1 MDLAIWLLPLVAI
14 LAILVGYLGHK
25 ITTVRTIGDAE
36 TRASRIVEDAR
47 RAAAD
52 ASREVE
58 SKAREAEAKIKAA
71 ELEAKEVALRARA
84 ELEQDTRARQKEIQ
98 EIERRVVHQEEQLSR
113 RIDQLD
119 RREADFDKRDR
130 QSAERERKMAE
141 TEGRLANAL
150 EEHRRKLE
158 SVAGLTAEEAKRQLM
173 AQIEV
178 DARREAQLLCM
189 RLEEEARETA
199 QLKAKE
205 VLATTIQRL
214 APDYTVE
221 TAVSIVDLPSDD
233 MKGRIIGREGRNIRA
248 LELHTGVDLIVDDTP
263 EAVLISAYDPY
274 RREIARL
281 ALQKLI
287 ADGRIHPARI
297 EEVVEKVK
305 KEMEQHLK
313 EEGEKA
319 CFEVG
324 VHGLHPELVKL
335 VGRMK
340 FRTSYG
346 QNCLQ
351 HSKEVAWLCGMMAAE
366 IKADVKLAKRMGLL
380 HDIGKALTHE
390 QEGSHPE
397 LSLQVLTKYNESP
410 AVINAALCGHENVEP
425 ETIEAVL
432 VEAADGIS
440 AARPGAR
447 RDVLESYIKRLAK
460 LEEIALSYKGVE
472 MCYAI
477 QAGRELRIMTKSEQV
492 SDLDAY
498 QLAKDIS
505 KRIEAEM
512 QYPGHIKVVVIRET
526 RAVEVA
532 RVAMTRPVTVLCV
545 GDVFGESGRRCVQAL
560 LPRLRKQHEVDVAV
574 VNVENAAAGFGV
586 TPLIARTFLEQGVDV
601 MTSGNHIWDRKEII
615 EYIVKENLLLRPANY
630 PSGTPGVGSATVK
643 AGPHKVAVL
652 NLMGRVFLPNLDCPF
667 RKADEEVARLREE
680 TPLVVVDMHC
690 EATSESQAMGWYL
703 DGRVSAVVGTHRHV
717 QTADER
723 VLPRARPSSRTSA

>member
-1 MDLAIWLLPLVAI
+1 MQPIWIVLPVVAVVALVVGFLLQKL
-14 LAILVGYLGHK
+14 LMERK
-25 ITTVRTIGDAE
+25 IGAAGAHVE
-36 TRASRIVEDAR
+36 RIVG
-47 RAAAD
+47 AA
-52 ASREVE
+52 E
-58 SKAREAEAKIKAA
+58 REAEARHKTA
-71 ELEAKEVALRARA
+71 ELEAREIVLKARSEFETEVRQR
-84 ELEQDTRARQKEIQ
+84 EREMQQIEQRILGK
-98 EIERRVVHQEEQLSR
+98 EEQLARKLEELER
-113 RIDQLD
+113 RLNEYTAKERSVID
-119 RREADFDKRDR
+119 
-130 QSAERERKMAE
+130 RERALGDKE
-141 TEGRLANAL
+141 SRLGHAM
-150 EEHRRKLE
+150 EEQRRKLE
-158 SVAGLTAEEAKRQLM
+158 SIAGLTAEEAKRQLV
-173 AQIEV
+173 AQMEEE
-178 DARREAQLLCM
+178 ARREAALIGM
-189 RLEEEARETA
+189 RLEEQARETA
-199 QLKAKE
+199 REKAKE

-221 TAVSIVDLPSDD
+221 TAVSVVDLPSDD

-274 RREIARL
+274 RREIARR
-281 ALQKLI
+281 ALQILI

-313 EEGEKA
+313 EEGDKA

-351 HSKEVAWLCGMMAAE
+351 HSKEVAWLAGMMAAE

-397 LSLQVLTKYNESP
+397 LSLQVLTKYNESKQ
-410 AVINAALCGHENVEP
+410 VINAALCGHENVEP

-432 VEAADGIS
+432 TEAADGIS

-477 QAGRELRIMTKSEQV
+477 QAGRELRVMTKADIV
-492 SDLDAY
+492 SDFDAH
-498 QLAKDIS
+498 QLAKDIT

-532 RVAMTRPVTVLCV
+532 
-545 GDVFGESGRRCVQAL
+545 
-560 LPRLRKQHEVDVAV
+560 K
-574 VNVENAAAGFGV
+574 
-586 TPLIARTFLEQGVDV
+586 
-601 MTSGNHIWDRKEII
+601 
-615 EYIVKENLLLRPANY
+615 
-630 PSGTPGVGSATVK
+630 
-643 AGPHKVAVL
+643 
-652 NLMGRVFLPNLDCPF
+652 
-667 RKADEEVARLREE
+667 
-680 TPLVVVDMHC
+680 
-690 EATSESQAMGWYL
+690 
-703 DGRVSAVVGTHRHV
+703 
-717 QTADER
+717 
-723 VLPRARPSSRTSA
+723 

>member
-1 MDLAIWLLPLVAI
+1 MDVKLVLIVLVPCVALLALFVGYMGHKLAITRT
-14 LAILVGYLGHK
+14 LGD
-25 ITTVRTIGDAE
+25 TE
-36 TRASRIVEDAR
+36 TRARRILDDGQ
-47 RAAAD
+47 RAVD
-52 ASREVE
+52 RMRV
-58 SKAREAEAKIKAA
+58 EAEGKLREGEARIRAV
-71 ELEAKEVALRARA
+71 ELEAKEMALKARS
-84 ELEQDTRARQKEIQ
+84 ELEQETRARQKEIQ
-98 EIERRVVHQEEQLSR
+98 EVERRVLQQEEQLAR
-113 RIDQLD
+113 QLGQLD
-119 RREADFDKRDR
+119 RRETEVQSRDR
-130 QSAERERKMAE
+130 ALGEREKGFLVKEAQ
-141 TEGRLANAL
+141 LNSAL
-150 EEHRRKLE
+150 DDQRRKLE
-158 SVAGLTAEEAKRQLM
+158 GIAGLTADEAKRQLM
-173 AQIEV
+173 AQVEV
-178 DARREAQLLCM
+178 ESRREAQLLGM

-199 QLKAKE
+199 QVKARE

-221 TAVSIVDLPSDD
+221 TAVSIVNLPSDD

-305 KEMEQHLK
+305 KDMDDHLK

-340 FRTSYG
+340 YRTSYG

-351 HSKEVAWLCGMMAAE
+351 HSKEVAWLAGMMAAE

-380 HDIGKALTHE
+380 HDIGKALT
-390 QEGSHPE
+390 Q
-397 LSLQVLTKYNESP
+397 QI
-410 AVINAALCGHENVEP
+410 INAALCGHENVEP

-432 VEAADGIS
+432 TEAADGIS

-460 LEEIALSYKGVE
+460 LEEIAMSYKGVE

-477 QAGRELRIMTKSEQV
+477 QAGRELRIMTKSEQI
-492 SDLDAY
+492 SDLDAH

-512 QYPGHIKVVVIRET
+512 QYPGHIKVIVIRET

-532 RVAMTRPVTVLCV
+532 
-545 GDVFGESGRRCVQAL
+545 
-560 LPRLRKQHEVDVAV
+560 K
-574 VNVENAAAGFGV
+574 
-586 TPLIARTFLEQGVDV
+586 
-601 MTSGNHIWDRKEII
+601 
-615 EYIVKENLLLRPANY
+615 
-630 PSGTPGVGSATVK
+630 
-643 AGPHKVAVL
+643 
-652 NLMGRVFLPNLDCPF
+652 
-667 RKADEEVARLREE
+667 
-680 TPLVVVDMHC
+680 
-690 EATSESQAMGWYL
+690 
-703 DGRVSAVVGTHRHV
+703 
-717 QTADER
+717 
-723 VLPRARPSSRTSA
+723 

>member
-1 MDLAIWLLPLVAI
+1 MEPIWIVVPIASVLAVLL
-14 LAILVGYLGHK
+14 GYFLHKAFSERKLGDAGLRARR
-25 ITTVRTIGDAE
+25 IVSDAERDAE
-36 TRASRIVEDAR
+36 TRQRS
-47 RAAAD
+47 
-52 ASREVE
+52 
-58 SKAREAEAKIKAA
+58 A
-71 ELEAKEVALRARA
+71 ELEAKEIVLRART
-84 ELEQDTRARQKEIQ
+84 EFDTQARQREREMHQIEQRILSKEEHLARKLE
-98 EIERRVVHQEEQLSR
+98 EIERRLAEHTA
-113 RIDQLD
+113 
-119 RREADFDKRDR
+119 REKGLA
-130 QSAERERKMAE
+130 QRERGLEDKE
-141 TEGRLANAL
+141 QRLANAVEEQRRRL
-150 EEHRRKLE
+150 EAI
-158 SVAGLTAEEAKRQLM
+158 AGLTAEEAKRQLV
-173 AQIEV
+173 AQME
-178 DARREAQLLCM
+178 DEARREAALIGM
-189 RLEEEARETA
+189 RLEEQARETA
-199 QLKAKE
+199 REKAKE
-205 VLATTIQRL
+205 ILATTIQRL

-221 TAVSIVDLPSDD
+221 TSVSVVDLPSDD

-248 LELHTGVDLIVDDTP
+248 LEMLTGVDLIVDDTP

-274 RREIARL
+274 RREIARR
-281 ALQKLI
+281 ALGILI

-397 LSLQVLTKYNESP
+397 LSLQVLTKYNESRE
-410 AVINAALCGHENVEP
+410 VINAALCGHENVEP

-460 LEEIALSYKGVE
+460 LEEIALSYRGVE

-477 QAGRELRIMTKSEQV
+477 QAGRELRVLTKADVV
-492 SDLDAY
+492 SDLDAH
-498 QLAKDIS
+498 QLARDIT
-505 KRIEAEM
+505 KRIETEM

-532 RVAMTRPVTVLCV
+532 
-545 GDVFGESGRRCVQAL
+545 
-560 LPRLRKQHEVDVAV
+560 K
-574 VNVENAAAGFGV
+574 
-586 TPLIARTFLEQGVDV
+586 
-601 MTSGNHIWDRKEII
+601 
-615 EYIVKENLLLRPANY
+615 
-630 PSGTPGVGSATVK
+630 
-643 AGPHKVAVL
+643 
-652 NLMGRVFLPNLDCPF
+652 
-667 RKADEEVARLREE
+667 
-680 TPLVVVDMHC
+680 
-690 EATSESQAMGWYL
+690 
-703 DGRVSAVVGTHRHV
+703 
-717 QTADER
+717 
-723 VLPRARPSSRTSA
+723 

>member
-1 MDLAIWLLPLVAI
+1 MNAMTWLVPVAAVLALF
-14 LAILVGYLGHK
+14 VGYFVQKLATARK
-25 ITTVRTIGDAE
+25 LGDAE
-36 TRASRIVEDAR
+36 TRAQRILEDAKR
-47 RAAAD
+47 LVDQAT
-52 ASREVE
+52 RE
-58 SKAREAEAKIKAA
+58 S
-71 ELEAKEVALRARA
+71 EAKERDADARVRAG
-84 ELEQDTRARQKEIQ
+84 ELETKELSLRVRSELDQEARSRQKEMQ
-98 EIERRVVHQEEQLSR
+98 EVERRILQQEEQLGR
-113 RIDQLD
+113 RLDQLD
-119 RREADFDKRDR
+119 RRDTDAQARDR
-130 QSAERERKMAE
+130 ALGERERALGA
-141 TEGRLANAL
+141 TEARLSTAL
-150 EEHRRKLE
+150 EEQRRKLE
-158 SVAGLTAEEAKRQLM
+158 GIAGLTAEEAKRQLL
-173 AQIEV
+173 AQMEV
-178 DARREAQLLCM
+178 EARREAQLIGM

-199 QLKAKE
+199 HAKAKE

-248 LELHTGVDLIVDDTP
+248 LEGFTGVDLIVDDTP

-305 KEMEQHLK
+305 KDMEQHIR
-313 EEGEKA
+313 EEGDKA

-324 VHGLHPELVKL
+324 VHGLHPELIKL

-340 FRTSYG
+340 YRTSYG

-351 HSKEVAWLCGMMAAE
+351 HSKEVAWLAGMMAAE
-366 IKADVKLAKRMGLL
+366 IGADVQLAKRMGLL

-410 AVINAALCGHENVEP
+410 QVINAALCGHENVEP

-432 VEAADGIS
+432 TEAADGIS

-460 LEEIALSYKGVE
+460 LEEIAMSYKGVE
-472 MCYAI
+472 LCYAI
-477 QAGRELRIMTKSEQV
+477 QAGRELRVMTKAEQI
-492 SDLDAY
+492 SDLDAH

-532 RVAMTRPVTVLCV
+532 
-545 GDVFGESGRRCVQAL
+545 
-560 LPRLRKQHEVDVAV
+560 K
-574 VNVENAAAGFGV
+574 
-586 TPLIARTFLEQGVDV
+586 
-601 MTSGNHIWDRKEII
+601 
-615 EYIVKENLLLRPANY
+615 
-630 PSGTPGVGSATVK
+630 
-643 AGPHKVAVL
+643 
-652 NLMGRVFLPNLDCPF
+652 
-667 RKADEEVARLREE
+667 
-680 TPLVVVDMHC
+680 
-690 EATSESQAMGWYL
+690 
-703 DGRVSAVVGTHRHV
+703 
-717 QTADER
+717 
-723 VLPRARPSSRTSA
+723 

>member
-1 MDLAIWLLPLVAI
+1 MMQPYAIVDSVIGIVALLLGILLHKWFTDRRIGEAGAVA
-14 LAILVGYLGHK
+14 
-25 ITTVRTIGDAE
+25 R
-36 TRASRIVEDAR
+36 RIVEQAERDAE
-47 RAAAD
+47 AAKRTA
-52 ASREVE
+52 ELE
-58 SKAREAEAKIKAA
+58 SKETALRLRTELEAEARRRDREMQQVEQRVLAKEEELARKLDQMERRLGELTDRDRSLATRERTLQEREHRVAAAA
-71 ELEAKEVALRARA
+71 E
-84 ELEQDTRARQKEIQ
+84 EQ
-98 EIERRVVHQEEQLSR
+98 
-113 RIDQLD
+113 
-119 RREADFDKRDR
+119 
-130 QSAERERKMAE
+130 
-141 TEGRLANAL
+141 
-150 EEHRRKLE
+150 RRKLE
-158 SVAGLTAEEAKRQLM
+158 AIAGLTAEEARRQVLS
-173 AQIEV
+173 QVEE
-178 DARREAQLLCM
+178 DARREAALLGM
-189 RLEEEARETA
+189 RLEEEAREVA
-199 QLKAKE
+199 RDKARE

-221 TAVSIVDLPSDD
+221 TAVSVVDLPSDD

-248 LELHTGVDLIVDDTP
+248 LEQHTGVDLIVDDTP

-281 ALQKLI
+281 ALQRLV

-297 EEVVEKVK
+297 EEVVNKVK
-305 KEMEQHLK
+305 QEMEVHLK
-313 EEGEKA
+313 EEGDKA

-340 FRTSYG
+340 YRTSYG

-351 HSKEVAWLCGMMAAE
+351 HSKEVAWLAGMMAAE
-366 IKADVKLAKRMGLL
+366 IGGDSKLAKRMGLL

-410 AVINAALCGHENVEP
+410 QVINAALCGHEDVKA

-477 QAGRELRIMTKSEQV
+477 QAGRELRVMTRADIV
-492 SDLDAY
+492 SDLDAH

-532 RVAMTRPVTVLCV
+532 
-545 GDVFGESGRRCVQAL
+545 
-560 LPRLRKQHEVDVAV
+560 K
-574 VNVENAAAGFGV
+574 
-586 TPLIARTFLEQGVDV
+586 
-601 MTSGNHIWDRKEII
+601 
-615 EYIVKENLLLRPANY
+615 
-630 PSGTPGVGSATVK
+630 
-643 AGPHKVAVL
+643 
-652 NLMGRVFLPNLDCPF
+652 
-667 RKADEEVARLREE
+667 
-680 TPLVVVDMHC
+680 
-690 EATSESQAMGWYL
+690 
-703 DGRVSAVVGTHRHV
+703 
-717 QTADER
+717 
-723 VLPRARPSSRTSA
+723 

>member
-1 MDLAIWLLPLVAI
+1 MTDPILWIFLPIVALLA
-14 LAILVGYLGHK
+14 LAAGWFAHKTSSDRKLGGAEAEARR
-25 ITTVRTIGDAE
+25 IVEAAGREAE
-36 TRASRIVEDAR
+36 TRRKAGEL
-47 RAAAD
+47 
-52 ASREVE
+52 E
-58 SKAREAEAKIKAA
+58 AREATLK
-71 ELEAKEVALRARA
+71 ARA
-84 ELEQDTRARQKEIQ
+84 QFEDEVRRREREVQGVEQRVLAKGEELARKLEQV
-98 EIERRVVHQEEQLSR
+98 ERRLAEFT
-113 RIDQLD
+113 D
-119 RREADFDKRDR
+119 RDR
-130 QSAERERKMAE
+130 GLAARERALGEKEA
-141 TEGRLANAL
+141 RLAGAL
-150 EEHRRKLE
+150 EEQRRKLE
-158 SVAGLTAEEAKRQLM
+158 AIAGLTAEEARRQLL
-173 AQIEV
+173 AQMEEE
-178 DARREAQLLCM
+178 ARREAQLTGM

-199 QLKAKE
+199 REKAKE

-221 TAVSIVDLPSDD
+221 TAVSVVDLPSDD

-248 LELHTGVDLIVDDTP
+248 LEQHTGVDLIVDDTP

-281 ALQKLI
+281 ALQRLI

-297 EEVVEKVK
+297 EEVVGKVK
-305 KEMEQHLK
+305 QEMEQHLK

-340 FRTSYG
+340 YRTSYG

-351 HSKEVAWLCGMMAAE
+351 HSKEVAWLAGMMAAE
-366 IKADVKLAKRMGLL
+366 IRADAKLAKRMGLL

-397 LSLQVLTKYNESP
+397 LSLQVLTKYNESSQ
-410 AVINAALCGHENVEP
+410 VINAALCGHEDVKP
-425 ETIEAVL
+425 ETVEAVL

-477 QAGRELRIMTKSEQV
+477 QAGRELRVLTKADIV
-492 SDLDAY
+492 SDLDAH
-498 QLAKDIS
+498 QLAKDIT

-532 RVAMTRPVTVLCV
+532 
-545 GDVFGESGRRCVQAL
+545 
-560 LPRLRKQHEVDVAV
+560 K
-574 VNVENAAAGFGV
+574 
-586 TPLIARTFLEQGVDV
+586 
-601 MTSGNHIWDRKEII
+601 
-615 EYIVKENLLLRPANY
+615 
-630 PSGTPGVGSATVK
+630 
-643 AGPHKVAVL
+643 
-652 NLMGRVFLPNLDCPF
+652 
-667 RKADEEVARLREE
+667 
-680 TPLVVVDMHC
+680 
-690 EATSESQAMGWYL
+690 
-703 DGRVSAVVGTHRHV
+703 
-717 QTADER
+717 
-723 VLPRARPSSRTSA
+723 

>member
-1 MDLAIWLLPLVAI
+1 MLQAFWVFDSVLIIVAF
-14 LAILVGYLGHK
+14 VLGFFLYK
-25 ITTVRTIGDAE
+25 WISDRKVGDASE
-36 TRASRIVEDAR
+36 RARQIVTAGEREADAR
-47 RAAAD
+47 RRAAD
-52 ASREVE
+52 
-58 SKAREAEAKIKAA
+58 
-71 ELEAKEVALRARA
+71 LEAKEAALKIR
-84 ELEQDTRARQKEIQ
+84 EDLETETRRRERDIQ
-98 EIERRVVHQEEQLSR
+98 QIEQRVVTKEEQLAR
-113 RIDQLD
+113 KLDEID
-119 RREADFDKRDR
+119 RRMSAHGNKERAL
-130 QSAERERKMAE
+130 AEREVGVGQK
-141 TEGRLANAL
+141 EGRLAQAL
-150 EEHRRKLE
+150 DEQRRKLE
-158 SVAGLTAEEAKRQLM
+158 VIAGLTAEEAKRQLL
-173 AQIEV
+173 AQMEV
-178 DARREAQLLCM
+178 DARREATLLQM
-189 RLEEEARETA
+189 KLEEQARETA
-199 QLKAKE
+199 HEKAKE

-221 TAVSIVDLPSDD
+221 TSVSVVDLPSDD

-274 RREIARL
+274 RREIARRS
-281 ALQKLI
+281 LQKLL

-297 EEVVEKVK
+297 EEVVDKVK

-340 FRTSYG
+340 YRTSYG

-410 AVINAALCGHENVEP
+410 EVINAALCGHENVEP
-425 ETIEAVL
+425 QTIEAVL
-432 VEAADGIS
+432 TEAADGIS

-460 LEEIALSYKGVE
+460 LEEIALSYRGVE

-477 QAGRELRIMTKSEQV
+477 QAGRELRVLTKADMV
-492 SDLDAY
+492 SDFDAH
-498 QLAKDIS
+498 QLAKDITR
-505 KRIEAEM
+505 RIETEM

-532 RVAMTRPVTVLCV
+532 
-545 GDVFGESGRRCVQAL
+545 
-560 LPRLRKQHEVDVAV
+560 K
-574 VNVENAAAGFGV
+574 
-586 TPLIARTFLEQGVDV
+586 
-601 MTSGNHIWDRKEII
+601 
-615 EYIVKENLLLRPANY
+615 
-630 PSGTPGVGSATVK
+630 
-643 AGPHKVAVL
+643 
-652 NLMGRVFLPNLDCPF
+652 
-667 RKADEEVARLREE
+667 
-680 TPLVVVDMHC
+680 
-690 EATSESQAMGWYL
+690 
-703 DGRVSAVVGTHRHV
+703 
-717 QTADER
+717 
-723 VLPRARPSSRTSA
+723 

>member
-1 MDLAIWLLPLVAI
+1 MDMVLLLLPLVAI
-14 LAILVGYLGHK
+14 LAFLVGYLGQK

-36 TRASRIVEDAR
+36 TRARRIVDDAKR
-47 RAAAD
+47 TVDQA
-52 ASREVE
+52 
-58 SKAREAEAKIKAA
+58 AREAEARLRDAEAKIRAT
-71 ELEAKEVALRARA
+71 ELEAKEAALRVRA
-84 ELEQDTRARQKEIQ
+84 ELEQETRSRQKEIQ
-98 EIERRVVHQEEQLSR
+98 EVERRVLQQEEQLGR
-113 RIDQLD
+113 RLDQLD
-119 RREADFDKRDR
+119 RRESEFQGRERSLGERDR
-130 QSAERERKMAE
+130 RLVE
-141 TEGRLANAL
+141 TEARLANAM

-158 SVAGLTAEEAKRQLM
+158 TIAGLTTEEAKRQLM
-173 AQIEV
+173 AQVEV
-178 DARREAQLLCM
+178 EARREAQLLAM

-199 QLKAKE
+199 HAKAKE

-281 ALQKLI
+281 ALQRLV

-305 KEMEQHLK
+305 KEMEEHIK

-324 VHGLHPELVKL
+324 VHALHPELVKL

-340 FRTSYG
+340 YRTSYG

-351 HSKEVAWLCGMMAAE
+351 HSKEVAWLAGMMAAE
-366 IKADVKLAKRMGLL
+366 LRVDVKLAKRMGLL

-397 LSLQVLTKYNESP
+397 LSLQVLTKYGESP
-410 AVINAALCGHENVEP
+410 QVINAALCGHENVEP
-425 ETIEAVL
+425 ETVEAVL
-432 VEAADGIS
+432 VEAADGVS

-460 LEEIALSYKGVE
+460 LEEIAMSYRGVE

-477 QAGRELRIMTKSEQV
+477 QAGRELRIMTKAEQI
-492 SDLDAY
+492 SDLDAH

-532 RVAMTRPVTVLCV
+532 
-545 GDVFGESGRRCVQAL
+545 
-560 LPRLRKQHEVDVAV
+560 K
-574 VNVENAAAGFGV
+574 
-586 TPLIARTFLEQGVDV
+586 
-601 MTSGNHIWDRKEII
+601 
-615 EYIVKENLLLRPANY
+615 
-630 PSGTPGVGSATVK
+630 
-643 AGPHKVAVL
+643 
-652 NLMGRVFLPNLDCPF
+652 
-667 RKADEEVARLREE
+667 
-680 TPLVVVDMHC
+680 
-690 EATSESQAMGWYL
+690 
-703 DGRVSAVVGTHRHV
+703 
-717 QTADER
+717 
-723 VLPRARPSSRTSA
+723 

>member
-1 MDLAIWLLPLVAI
+1 MTGIWLVIDSVIAVFALLIGFFLHKYFTDKRMGEAGERAERIVADAEREVEARRKSSELEI
-14 LAILVGYLGHK
+14 REATLKA
-25 ITTVRTIGDAE
+25 RGDLEAE
-36 TRASRIVEDAR
+36 TRRREREIHQTEQRI
-47 RAAAD
+47 
-52 ASREVE
+52 
-58 SKAREAEAKIKAA
+58 
-71 ELEAKEVALRARA
+71 LAKEEQLARK
-84 ELEQDTRARQKEIQ
+84 LED
-98 EIERRVVHQEEQLSR
+98 IERRLGEFSHKDAGLAKREKTLLDQEHKLASAMDEQ
-113 RIDQLD
+113 
-119 RREADFDKRDR
+119 
-130 QSAERERKMAE
+130 
-141 TEGRLANAL
+141 
-150 EEHRRKLE
+150 RRKLE
-158 SVAGLTAEEAKRQLM
+158 TIAGLTAEEARRQLITQM
-173 AQIEV
+173 EE
-178 DARREAQLLCM
+178 DARREAALIGM

-199 QLKAKE
+199 QMKAKE

-221 TAVSIVDLPSDD
+221 TAVSVVDLPSDD

-248 LELHTGVDLIVDDTP
+248 LEQHTGVDLIVDDTP

-274 RREIARL
+274 RREIARR
-281 ALQKLI
+281 ALQILV

-305 KEMEQHLK
+305 KEMEQHLR
-313 EEGEKA
+313 EEGDKA

-351 HSKEVAWLCGMMAAE
+351 HSKEVAWLAGMMAAE
-366 IKADVKLAKRMGLL
+366 IKADAKLAKRMGLL

-397 LSLQVLTKYNESP
+397 LSLQVLTKYNESRQ
-410 AVINAALCGHENVEP
+410 VINAALCGHENVEP

-447 RDVLESYIKRLAK
+447 RDVLESYIRRLAK

-477 QAGRELRIMTKSEQV
+477 QAGRELRVLTKAEIV
-492 SDLDAY
+492 SDLDAH
-498 QLAKDIS
+498 QLAKDIT

-532 RVAMTRPVTVLCV
+532 
-545 GDVFGESGRRCVQAL
+545 
-560 LPRLRKQHEVDVAV
+560 K
-574 VNVENAAAGFGV
+574 
-586 TPLIARTFLEQGVDV
+586 
-601 MTSGNHIWDRKEII
+601 
-615 EYIVKENLLLRPANY
+615 
-630 PSGTPGVGSATVK
+630 
-643 AGPHKVAVL
+643 
-652 NLMGRVFLPNLDCPF
+652 
-667 RKADEEVARLREE
+667 
-680 TPLVVVDMHC
+680 
-690 EATSESQAMGWYL
+690 
-703 DGRVSAVVGTHRHV
+703 
-717 QTADER
+717 
-723 VLPRARPSSRTSA
+723 

>member
-1 MDLAIWLLPLVAI
+1 MDAKIVLVLLTVVALLALFI
-14 LAILVGYLGHK
+14 GYLGHK
-25 ITTVRTIGDAE
+25 LTIARTLGDAE
-36 TRASRIVEDAR
+36 TRAKSILDEGR
-47 RAAAD
+47 RA
-52 ASREVE
+52 VE
-58 SKAREAEAKIKAA
+58 QARSDAEAKLREGETRIRNA
-71 ELEAKEVALRARA
+71 ELEAKEVALKMRSD
-84 ELEQDTRARQKEIQ
+84 LEQETRARQKEIQ
-98 EIERRVVHQEEQLSR
+98 GVERRVLQQEEQLAR
-113 RIDQLD
+113 RLDQLD
-119 RREADFDKRDR
+119 RREQELQGRDR
-130 QSAERERKMAE
+130 SLTDREKTMVAAEARLNSALDEQ
-141 TEGRLANAL
+141 
-150 EEHRRKLE
+150 RRKLE
-158 SVAGLTAEEAKRQLM
+158 GIAGLTAEEAKRQLM
-173 AQIEV
+173 AQVEV
-178 DARREAQLLCM
+178 ESRREAQLLGM
-189 RLEEEARETA
+189 RLEEEAKETA
-199 QLKAKE
+199 QVKARE
-205 VLATTIQRL
+205 VLASTIQRL

-305 KEMEQHLK
+305 KDMDEHLK

-340 FRTSYG
+340 YRTSYG

-351 HSKEVAWLCGMMAAE
+351 HSKEVAWLAGMMAAE

-397 LSLQVLTKYNESP
+397 LSLQVLTKWGES
-410 AVINAALCGHENVEP
+410 AQVINAALCGHENVEP

-432 VEAADGIS
+432 TEAADGIS

-460 LEEIALSYKGVE
+460 LEEIAMSYKGVE

-477 QAGRELRIMTKSEQV
+477 QAGRELRIMTKAEQI
-492 SDLDAY
+492 SDLDAH

-512 QYPGHIKVVVIRET
+512 QYPGHIKVIVIRET

-532 RVAMTRPVTVLCV
+532 
-545 GDVFGESGRRCVQAL
+545 
-560 LPRLRKQHEVDVAV
+560 K
-574 VNVENAAAGFGV
+574 
-586 TPLIARTFLEQGVDV
+586 
-601 MTSGNHIWDRKEII
+601 
-615 EYIVKENLLLRPANY
+615 
-630 PSGTPGVGSATVK
+630 
-643 AGPHKVAVL
+643 
-652 NLMGRVFLPNLDCPF
+652 
-667 RKADEEVARLREE
+667 
-680 TPLVVVDMHC
+680 
-690 EATSESQAMGWYL
+690 
-703 DGRVSAVVGTHRHV
+703 
-717 QTADER
+717 
-723 VLPRARPSSRTSA
+723 

>member
-1 MDLAIWLLPLVAI
+1 MMDATWILLVVVAALA
-14 LAILVGYLGHK
+14 LAVGYLLHK
-25 ITTVRTIGDAE
+25 ASSDRRIGGAEREAHRITETAE
-36 TRASRIVEDAR
+36 HEARRIVENAQR
-47 RAAAD
+47 ESE
-52 ASREVE
+52 SRQRTTELE
-58 SKAREAEAKIKAA
+58 AREAMLK
-71 ELEAKEVALRARA
+71 ARA
-84 ELEQDTRARQKEIQ
+84 TFEDETRRRERDIQAIEQRVLTKEEEISRKLEQL
-98 EIERRVVHQEEQLSR
+98 ERRLAEYSDKDKGLVDRER
-113 RIDQLD
+113 RNT
-119 RREADFDKRDR
+119 E
-130 QSAERERKMAE
+130 AER
-141 TEGRLANAL
+141 RLGAAL
-150 EEHRRKLE
+150 EEQRRKLE
-158 SVAGLTAEEAKRQLM
+158 SIAGLTAEEAKRQLLSQM
-173 AQIEV
+173 E
-178 DARREAQLLCM
+178 DEARREAQLMGM

-199 QLKAKE
+199 REKAKE

-221 TAVSIVDLPSDD
+221 TAVSVVDLPSDD

-281 ALQKLI
+281 ALQRLI

-297 EEVVEKVK
+297 EEVVNKVK
-305 KEMEQHLK
+305 QEMEVHLK
-313 EEGEKA
+313 EEGDKA

-340 FRTSYG
+340 YRTSYG

-351 HSKEVAWLCGMMAAE
+351 HSKEVAWLAGMMAAE
-366 IKADVKLAKRMGLL
+366 IKGDVKLAKRMGLL

-390 QEGSHPE
+390 QDGSHPE
-397 LSLQVLTKYNESP
+397 LSLQILTKYNESKQ
-410 AVINAALCGHENVEP
+410 VINAALCGHEDVKA
-425 ETIEAVL
+425 ETIEATL

-477 QAGRELRIMTKSEQV
+477 QAGRELRVITKADIV

-532 RVAMTRPVTVLCV
+532 R
-545 GDVFGESGRRCVQAL
+545 
-560 LPRLRKQHEVDVAV
+560 
-574 VNVENAAAGFGV
+574 
-586 TPLIARTFLEQGVDV
+586 
-601 MTSGNHIWDRKEII
+601 
-615 EYIVKENLLLRPANY
+615 
-630 PSGTPGVGSATVK
+630 
-643 AGPHKVAVL
+643 
-652 NLMGRVFLPNLDCPF
+652 
-667 RKADEEVARLREE
+667 
-680 TPLVVVDMHC
+680 
-690 EATSESQAMGWYL
+690 
-703 DGRVSAVVGTHRHV
+703 
-717 QTADER
+717 
-723 VLPRARPSSRTSA
+723 

>member
-1 MDLAIWLLPLVAI
+1 MISMPWLVLLPLVAV
-14 LAILVGYLGHK
+14 LALLVGYFGSRAA
-25 ITTVRTIGDAE
+25 TARTLGDAE
-36 TRASRIVEDAR
+36 TRASRILEDAKR
-47 RAAAD
+47 LVDQARAD
-52 ASREVE
+52 ADSKVREADTKV
-58 SKAREAEAKIKAA
+58 REAETRIRNAD
-71 ELEAKEVALRARA
+71 LEAKELALRVRG
-84 ELEQDTRARQKEIQ
+84 ELDQESRARQREIQ
-98 EIERRVVHQEEQLSR
+98 EVERRVVQQEEQLGR
-113 RIDQLD
+113 RLDQLD
-119 RREADFDKRDR
+119 RRESDVQSRDR
-130 QSAERERKMAE
+130 TLAERERGLADKEA
-141 TEGRLANAL
+141 RLGSAV
-150 EEHRRKLE
+150 EEQRRKLE
-158 SVAGLTAEEAKRQLM
+158 SIAGLTSEEAKRQVL
-173 AQIEV
+173 AQAEV
-178 DARREAQLLCM
+178 EARREAQLLGM

-199 QLKAKE
+199 HVKAKE

-248 LELHTGVDLIVDDTP
+248 LEGFTGVDLIVDDTP

-281 ALQKLI
+281 ALQRLI

-305 KEMEQHLK
+305 KEMEQHLR
-313 EEGEKA
+313 EEGDKA

-324 VHGLHPELVKL
+324 VHGLHPELIKL

-351 HSKEVAWLCGMMAAE
+351 HSKEVAWLAGMMAAE
-366 IKADVKLAKRMGLL
+366 IKGDVKLAKRMGLL

-410 AVINAALCGHENVEP
+410 QVINAALCGHENVEP

-432 VEAADGIS
+432 TEAADGIS

-472 MCYAI
+472 LCYAI
-477 QAGRELRIMTKSEQV
+477 QAGRELRVMTRAEQI
-492 SDLDAY
+492 SDLDAH

-532 RVAMTRPVTVLCV
+532 R
-545 GDVFGESGRRCVQAL
+545 
-560 LPRLRKQHEVDVAV
+560 
-574 VNVENAAAGFGV
+574 
-586 TPLIARTFLEQGVDV
+586 
-601 MTSGNHIWDRKEII
+601 
-615 EYIVKENLLLRPANY
+615 
-630 PSGTPGVGSATVK
+630 
-643 AGPHKVAVL
+643 
-652 NLMGRVFLPNLDCPF
+652 
-667 RKADEEVARLREE
+667 
-680 TPLVVVDMHC
+680 
-690 EATSESQAMGWYL
+690 
-703 DGRVSAVVGTHRHV
+703 
-717 QTADER
+717 
-723 VLPRARPSSRTSA
+723 

>member
-1 MDLAIWLLPLVAI
+1 MLQAVWIFDSILILLAFV
-14 LAILVGYLGHK
+14 VGVFLHK
-25 ITTVRTIGDAE
+25 WIGDKKVGDAGERARQIMAAAE
-36 TRASRIVEDAR
+36 RDAEAR
-47 RAAAD
+47 RKAAD
-52 ASREVE
+52 LEAKELAF
-58 SKAREAEAKIKAA
+58 KAREAFDA
-71 ELEAKEVALRARA
+71 EVRRREREMQQ
-84 ELEQDTRARQKEIQ
+84 LEQ
-98 EIERRVVHQEEQLSR
+98 RVLTKEEQLAR
-113 RIDQLD
+113 KLDDLD
-119 RREADFDKRDR
+119 RRLTAHTG
-130 QSAERERKMAE
+130 RERVLADREATLGQKE
-141 TEGRLANAL
+141 SRLAQAVD
-150 EEHRRKLE
+150 EQRRKLE
-158 SVAGLTAEEAKRQLM
+158 VIAGLTTEEAKRQLLGQM
-173 AQIEV
+173 EGE
-178 DARREAQLLCM
+178 ARREATLLQM
-189 RLEEEARETA
+189 KLEEQARETA
-199 QLKAKE
+199 HEKAKE

-221 TAVSIVDLPSDD
+221 TAVAVVDLPSDD

-274 RREIARL
+274 RREIARRS
-281 ALQKLI
+281 LQKLL

-351 HSKEVAWLCGMMAAE
+351 HSKEVAWLAGMMAAE

-397 LSLQVLTKYNESP
+397 LSLQVLTKYNES
-410 AVINAALCGHENVEP
+410 AEVINAALCGHENIEAQ
-425 ETIEAVL
+425 TIEAVL
-432 VEAADGIS
+432 TEAADGIS

-447 RDVLESYIKRLAK
+447 RDVLESYIRRLAK
-460 LEEIALSYKGVE
+460 LEEIALSYRGVE

-477 QAGRELRIMTKSEQV
+477 QAGRELRVLTKADIV
-492 SDLDAY
+492 SDLDAH
-498 QLAKDIS
+498 QLAKDIT

-532 RVAMTRPVTVLCV
+532 
-545 GDVFGESGRRCVQAL
+545 
-560 LPRLRKQHEVDVAV
+560 K
-574 VNVENAAAGFGV
+574 
-586 TPLIARTFLEQGVDV
+586 
-601 MTSGNHIWDRKEII
+601 
-615 EYIVKENLLLRPANY
+615 
-630 PSGTPGVGSATVK
+630 
-643 AGPHKVAVL
+643 
-652 NLMGRVFLPNLDCPF
+652 
-667 RKADEEVARLREE
+667 
-680 TPLVVVDMHC
+680 
-690 EATSESQAMGWYL
+690 
-703 DGRVSAVVGTHRHV
+703 
-717 QTADER
+717 
-723 VLPRARPSSRTSA
+723 

>member
-1 MDLAIWLLPLVAI
+1 MPQGFWLVIDSAIAVVALLIGFVLHKWATDKR
-14 LAILVGYLGHK
+14 LGEAG
-25 ITTVRTIGDAE
+25 VRAQRIVDDATREAE
-36 TRASRIVEDAR
+36 TRKRASELEV
-47 RAAAD
+47 
-52 ASREVE
+52 RE
-58 SKAREAEAKIKAA
+58 SSLKARTEFETETRRREREIQQV
-71 ELEAKEVALRARA
+71 EQRILAKEEQLARK
-84 ELEQDTRARQKEIQ
+84 LED
-98 EIERRVVHQEEQLSR
+98 IERRLSEFASR
-113 RIDQLD
+113 DASVA
-119 RREADFDKRDR
+119 RREK
-130 QSAERERKMAE
+130 QVLEREQ
-141 TEGRLANAL
+141 RLEAAL
-150 EEHRRKLE
+150 DEQRRKLE
-158 SVAGLTAEEAKRQLM
+158 AIAGLTAEEAKRQLLGQM
-173 AQIEV
+173 EEE
-178 DARREAQLLCM
+178 ARREAALVAM

-199 QLKAKE
+199 QVKAKE

-221 TAVSIVDLPSDD
+221 TAVSVVDLPSDD

-248 LELHTGVDLIVDDTP
+248 LEQHTGVDLIVDDTP

-274 RREIARL
+274 RREIARR
-281 ALQKLI
+281 ALQILV

-305 KEMEQHLK
+305 KEMEQHLR

-351 HSKEVAWLCGMMAAE
+351 HSKEVAWLSGMMAAE
-366 IKADVKLAKRMGLL
+366 IRADVKLAKRMGLL

-410 AVINAALCGHENVEP
+410 QVINAALCGHENVEP

-447 RDVLESYIKRLAK
+447 RDVLESYIRRLAK

-477 QAGRELRIMTKSEQV
+477 QAGRELRVLTKADVV
-492 SDLDAY
+492 SDLDAH
-498 QLAKDIS
+498 QLAKDIT

-532 RVAMTRPVTVLCV
+532 
-545 GDVFGESGRRCVQAL
+545 
-560 LPRLRKQHEVDVAV
+560 K
-574 VNVENAAAGFGV
+574 
-586 TPLIARTFLEQGVDV
+586 
-601 MTSGNHIWDRKEII
+601 
-615 EYIVKENLLLRPANY
+615 
-630 PSGTPGVGSATVK
+630 
-643 AGPHKVAVL
+643 
-652 NLMGRVFLPNLDCPF
+652 
-667 RKADEEVARLREE
+667 
-680 TPLVVVDMHC
+680 
-690 EATSESQAMGWYL
+690 
-703 DGRVSAVVGTHRHV
+703 
-717 QTADER
+717 
-723 VLPRARPSSRTSA
+723 

>member
-1 MDLAIWLLPLVAI
+1 MTQGILLFHSLIAVIA
-14 LAILVGYLGHK
+14 LLVGFFLHK
-25 ITTVRTIGDAE
+25 FVVDRRRSDAQQ
-36 TRASRIVEDAR
+36 TARRIVEAAERDADTRRRSVELELKESELKSRTELEQQAR
-47 RAAAD
+47 R
-52 ASREVE
+52 
-58 SKAREAEAKIKAA
+58 REAEI
-71 ELEAKEVALRARA
+71 EAV
-84 ELEQDTRARQKEIQ
+84 
-98 EIERRVVHQEEQLSR
+98 ERRMLTKEEQIARKLEE
-113 RIDQLD
+113 LD
-119 RREADFDKRDR
+119 RRLDDYTTRDR
-130 QSAERERKMAE
+130 ALAAREKTMTDKEA
-141 TEGRLANAL
+141 RLAVAVD
-150 EEHRRKLE
+150 EQRRKLE
-158 SVAGLTAEEAKRQLM
+158 VIAGLTAEEAKRQLI
-173 AQIEV
+173 AQMESE
-178 DARREAQLLCM
+178 ARREAALIGM

-199 QLKAKE
+199 HQKAKE

-281 ALQKLI
+281 ALQRLI

-297 EEVVEKVK
+297 EEVVAKVK
-305 KEMEQHLK
+305 TEMEQHLK

-319 CFEVG
+319 CFELG

-351 HSKEVAWLCGMMAAE
+351 HSKEVAWLAGMMAAE
-366 IKADVKLAKRMGLL
+366 VKCDTKLAKRMGLL

-390 QEGSHPE
+390 QDGSHPE

-425 ETIEAVL
+425 ETLEAVL

-447 RDVLESYIKRLAK
+447 RDVLESYVRRLAK

-477 QAGRELRIMTKSEQV
+477 QAGRELRVITKADIV
-492 SDLDAY
+492 SDLDAH
-498 QLAKDIS
+498 QLAKGIS

-532 RVAMTRPVTVLCV
+532 R
-545 GDVFGESGRRCVQAL
+545 
-560 LPRLRKQHEVDVAV
+560 
-574 VNVENAAAGFGV
+574 
-586 TPLIARTFLEQGVDV
+586 
-601 MTSGNHIWDRKEII
+601 
-615 EYIVKENLLLRPANY
+615 
-630 PSGTPGVGSATVK
+630 
-643 AGPHKVAVL
+643 
-652 NLMGRVFLPNLDCPF
+652 
-667 RKADEEVARLREE
+667 
-680 TPLVVVDMHC
+680 
-690 EATSESQAMGWYL
+690 
-703 DGRVSAVVGTHRHV
+703 
-717 QTADER
+717 
-723 VLPRARPSSRTSA
+723 

>member
-1 MDLAIWLLPLVAI
+1 MQGVWIVLDSFIAVLALVLGFI
-14 LAILVGYLGHK
+14 LHK
-25 ITTVRTIGDAE
+25 WISDRKLGDAGQ
-36 TRASRIVEDAR
+36 RAQRIVTDAERDAENR
-47 RAAAD
+47 R
-52 ASREVE
+52 
-58 SKAREAEAKIKAA
+58 KTA
-71 ELEAKEVALRARA
+71 ELEAKEIALKARTEIEAEARARESKA
-84 ELEQDTRARQKEIQ
+84 QQIEQRVLSKEEELARKLDQL
-98 EIERRVVHQEEQLSR
+98 ERRLTESTAK
-113 RIDQLD
+113 D
-119 RREADFDKRDR
+119 RELVTREKSVGDKE
-130 QSAERERKMAE
+130 S
-141 TEGRLANAL
+141 RLASAL
-150 EEHRRKLE
+150 DEQRRKLE
-158 SVAGLTAEEAKRQLM
+158 VIAGLTAEEAKRQLLGQM
-173 AQIEV
+173 ETE
-178 DARREAQLLCM
+178 ARREAQLMAM

-199 QLKAKE
+199 QSKARE

-221 TAVSIVDLPSDD
+221 TAVSVVDLPSDD

-274 RREIARL
+274 RREIARRS
-281 ALQKLI
+281 LQVLI

-305 KEMEQHLK
+305 KEMDQHLR

-397 LSLQVLTKYNESP
+397 LSLQVLTKYNESKQ
-410 AVINAALCGHENVEP
+410 VINAALCGHEDVKA

-460 LEEIALSYKGVE
+460 LEEIALSYRVVE

-477 QAGRELRIMTKSEQV
+477 QAGRELRVITKADIV

-532 RVAMTRPVTVLCV
+532 
-545 GDVFGESGRRCVQAL
+545 
-560 LPRLRKQHEVDVAV
+560 K
-574 VNVENAAAGFGV
+574 
-586 TPLIARTFLEQGVDV
+586 
-601 MTSGNHIWDRKEII
+601 
-615 EYIVKENLLLRPANY
+615 
-630 PSGTPGVGSATVK
+630 
-643 AGPHKVAVL
+643 
-652 NLMGRVFLPNLDCPF
+652 
-667 RKADEEVARLREE
+667 
-680 TPLVVVDMHC
+680 
-690 EATSESQAMGWYL
+690 
-703 DGRVSAVVGTHRHV
+703 
-717 QTADER
+717 
-723 VLPRARPSSRTSA
+723 

>member
-1 MDLAIWLLPLVAI
+1 MDLMLLLLPLVAI
-14 LAILVGYLGHK
+14 LAFLVGYLGQK

-36 TRASRIVEDAR
+36 TRARRIIDDAKR
-47 RAAAD
+47 HVDQA
-52 ASREVE
+52 
-58 SKAREAEAKIKAA
+58 AREAEAKGREA
-71 ELEAKEVALRARA
+71 EARIRGSDLEAKEAALRARS
-84 ELEQDTRARQKEIQ
+84 ELEQETRTRQKEIQ
-98 EIERRVVHQEEQLSR
+98 DVERRVLQQEEQLGR
-113 RIDQLD
+113 RLDQID
-119 RREADFDKRDR
+119 RRESDVQARDR
-130 QSAERERKMAE
+130 ALAERERRLGE
-141 TEGRLANAL
+141 TEARLANAL

-158 SVAGLTAEEAKRQLM
+158 AIAGLTAEEARRQLM
-173 AQIEV
+173 AQVEV
-178 DARREAQLLCM
+178 EARREAQLLVM

-199 QLKAKE
+199 NTKAKE

-263 EAVLISAYDPY
+263 EAVLISAFDPY

-281 ALQKLI
+281 ALQRLV

-305 KEMEQHLK
+305 KEMEEHIK

-324 VHGLHPELVKL
+324 VHALHPELVKL
-335 VGRMK
+335 VGRMTY
-340 FRTSYG
+340 RTSYG

-351 HSKEVAWLCGMMAAE
+351 HSKEVAWLAGMMAAE
-366 IKADVKLAKRMGLL
+366 IKVDVKLAKRMGLL
-380 HDIGKALTHE
+380 HDVGKALTHE

-397 LSLQVLTKYNESP
+397 LSLQVLTKYGESP
-410 AVINAALCGHENVEP
+410 QVINAALCGHENVEP

-432 VEAADGIS
+432 VQAADGIS

-460 LEEIALSYKGVE
+460 LEEIAMSYRGVE

-477 QAGRELRIMTKSEQV
+477 QAGRELRIMTKADMI
-492 SDLDAY
+492 SDLDAH

-532 RVAMTRPVTVLCV
+532 
-545 GDVFGESGRRCVQAL
+545 
-560 LPRLRKQHEVDVAV
+560 K
-574 VNVENAAAGFGV
+574 
-586 TPLIARTFLEQGVDV
+586 
-601 MTSGNHIWDRKEII
+601 
-615 EYIVKENLLLRPANY
+615 
-630 PSGTPGVGSATVK
+630 
-643 AGPHKVAVL
+643 
-652 NLMGRVFLPNLDCPF
+652 
-667 RKADEEVARLREE
+667 
-680 TPLVVVDMHC
+680 
-690 EATSESQAMGWYL
+690 
-703 DGRVSAVVGTHRHV
+703 
-717 QTADER
+717 
-723 VLPRARPSSRTSA
+723 

>member
-1 MDLAIWLLPLVAI
+1 MIAMMEAASVLLLSVVVLVA
-14 LAILVGYLGHK
+14 VGLGFFLQRSLSDRK
-25 ITTVRTIGDAE
+25 LGDASA
-36 TRASRIVEDAR
+36 RAARIVEDADRDAESRR
-47 RAAAD
+47 RAAD
-52 ASREVE
+52 
-58 SKAREAEAKIKAA
+58 
-71 ELEAKEVALRARA
+71 LEAKELALKARSELDA
-84 ELEQDTRARQKEIQ
+84 EGRRRERDIQQVEQRILAK
-98 EIERRVVHQEEQLSR
+98 EEQLARKLDDLER
-113 RIDQLD
+113 RLAEYTGKD
-119 RREADFDKRDR
+119 RDLVTRER
-130 QSAERERKMAE
+130 SLAERADALAAKE
-141 TEGRLANAL
+141 TRLAAAMD
-150 EEHRRKLE
+150 EQRRKLE
-158 SVAGLTAEEAKRQLM
+158 VIAGLTAEEAKRQLLGQM
-173 AQIEV
+173 ESE
-178 DARREAQLLCM
+178 ARREAALIAM

-199 QLKAKE
+199 QVKAKE

-221 TAVSIVDLPSDD
+221 TAVSVVDLPSDD

-274 RREIARL
+274 RREIARR
-281 ALQKLI
+281 ALQILI

-305 KEMEQHLK
+305 KEMEQHLR

-340 FRTSYG
+340 YRTSYG

-366 IKADVKLAKRMGLL
+366 IKADVKLCKRMGLL

-410 AVINAALCGHENVEP
+410 EVINAALAGHENVEP
-425 ETIEAVL
+425 LTIEAVL
-432 VEAADGIS
+432 TEAADGIS

-477 QAGRELRIMTKSEQV
+477 QAGRELRVMTRADIV
-492 SDLDAY
+492 SDLDAH
-498 QLAKDIS
+498 QLAKDIT

-532 RVAMTRPVTVLCV
+532 
-545 GDVFGESGRRCVQAL
+545 
-560 LPRLRKQHEVDVAV
+560 K
-574 VNVENAAAGFGV
+574 
-586 TPLIARTFLEQGVDV
+586 
-601 MTSGNHIWDRKEII
+601 
-615 EYIVKENLLLRPANY
+615 
-630 PSGTPGVGSATVK
+630 
-643 AGPHKVAVL
+643 
-652 NLMGRVFLPNLDCPF
+652 
-667 RKADEEVARLREE
+667 
-680 TPLVVVDMHC
+680 
-690 EATSESQAMGWYL
+690 
-703 DGRVSAVVGTHRHV
+703 
-717 QTADER
+717 
-723 VLPRARPSSRTSA
+723 